1 MMRRVFLVLTMKKLR
16 LVIEGCGMFRVCF
29 IYSGHGDSDVVLD
42 TFKNH
47 YRCLVLVIIIL
58 IIIIIMMHS

>member
-47 YRCLVLVIIIL
+47 YEFFIFIIIVK
-58 IIIIIMMHS
+58 HS